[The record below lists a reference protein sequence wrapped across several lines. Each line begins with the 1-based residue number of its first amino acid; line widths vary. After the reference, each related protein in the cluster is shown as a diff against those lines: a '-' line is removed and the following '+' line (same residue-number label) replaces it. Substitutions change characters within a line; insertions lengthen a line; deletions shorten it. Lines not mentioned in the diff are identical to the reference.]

1 MKNLK
6 ANLKIPNLNFGIKR
20 SLVMSKKLLRDESGF
35 TLIELMVV
43 VAIIGVLSAI
53 AVPNFKKYQAKA
65 KQSEAKI
72 QLAAVYT
79 IEVGAMA
86 DYDSYASCLTDLG
99 YDTPARGYYILGFFA
114 EVKGNVE
121 DRGGTCSSSATVAPS
136 TQLKAGNAAAPKASD
151 IEDGGVYAD
160 FQGFI
165 AESAGNISST
175 LVDKWTIEQDKHL
188 YNSQQGY

>member
-1 MKNLK
+1 
-6 ANLKIPNLNFGIKR
+6 
-20 SLVMSKKLLRDESGF
+20 MSKKLLRDESGF

-86 DYDSYASCLTDLG
+86 DYDSYASCITDLG
-99 YDTPARGYYILGFFA
+99 YDTPARGYYLVGFMST
-114 EVKGNVE
+114 EPGNV
-121 DRGGTCSSSATVAPS
+121 VARNGDDFESCNSDQFVFPS
-136 TQLKAGNAAAPKASD
+136 TQLIAGAGNDIPNNNTF
-151 IEDGGVYAD
+151 IEDANISAD
-160 FQGFI
+160 FQTFS
-165 AESAGNISST
+165 AEAAGNISSAFF
-175 LVDKWTIEQDKHL
+175 DKWSIDNAKALT
-188 YNSQQGY
+188 NVVQGY

>member
-1 MKNLK
+1 
-6 ANLKIPNLNFGIKR
+6 
-20 SLVMSKKLLRDESGF
+20 MSKKLLRDESGF

-86 DYDSYASCLTDLG
+86 DYDSYASCILDLG
-99 YDTPARGYYILGFFA
+99 YDRPARGYYVVGFGNHDP
-114 EVKGNVE
+114 GNVVI
-121 DRGGTCSSSATVAPS
+121 RGGTCTDAGRGVIPTTPLLAGRSSIY
-136 TQLKAGNAAAPKASD
+136 D
-151 IEDGGVYAD
+151 ITEDGWDAAEINGQEFTAYA
-160 FQGFI
+160 G
-165 AESAGNISST
+165 GNIQGQEINWWHMT
-175 LVDKWTIEQDKHL
+175 QAKQLTEQ
-188 YNSQQGY
+188 